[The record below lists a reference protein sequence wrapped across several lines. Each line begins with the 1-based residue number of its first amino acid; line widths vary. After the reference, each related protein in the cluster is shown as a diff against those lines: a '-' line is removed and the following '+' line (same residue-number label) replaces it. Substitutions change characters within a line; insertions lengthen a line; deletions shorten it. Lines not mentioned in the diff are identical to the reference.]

1 MQVHVYWI
9 GKTRLPGVADLT
21 EEYSKRL
28 SRFCDFRAEEFR
40 PGKKSKGNDT
50 MEEQLLSRTESS
62 FRIVLDPSGS
72 RWSSE
77 EFAVFIEKLK
87 NRSQRLVTFCVGGA
101 DGFSSSFSRS
111 AGQLLSLSPMTFPH
125 ELARVVLLEQ
135 IYRAFAILAH
145 HPYPR

>member
-1 MQVHVYWI
+1 MQVHVFWI
-9 GKTRLPGVADLT
+9 GKTRLPGVSDLT

-28 SRFCDFRAEEFR
+28 SRFCEFRAEEFR

-50 MEEQLLSRTESS
+50 LEEQLLTRTETS
-62 FRIVLDPSGS
+62 FRVVLDPSGQ
-72 RWSSE
+72 RWSSQA
-77 EFAVFIEKLK
+77 FAAFIDKLK
-87 NRSQRLVTFCVGGA
+87 NRSQRSVAFCVGGA
-101 DGFSSSFSRS
+101 DGFSSAFRQS
-111 AGQLLSLSPMTFPH
+111 AGQLLSLSSMTFPH